1 MGVNKERKISMTFR
15 VKKKTIYLLA
25 LCLVFNL
32 IGMFSS
38 DYIMADA
45 SIGTDNL
52 VKNSGFE
59 VITNGSS
66 IADNWVS
73 HGVGSF
79 EVTSSKVSGGSKAQ
93 KVSMSNL
100 PTNQFAGVSQTLSVK
115 SGQPYN
121 MNGRFYIESISNA
134 KVQLY
139 ADFFN
144 AGAFVDCKI
153 FELPN
158 QATGQFVTLGGTG
171 SVPEGATSVV
181 IYALIR
187 SSSDVNSGAFITDNI
202 SFQYTN
208 DTNLIVNSD
217 YENFSNTLANSDDW
231 DYTTSYNPT
240 FSSVAYPSLSGARA
254 QKIKVSSLPVI
265 GYAGILQ
272 KIKVDPGKSFQASGA
287 LLIESLSNAKAQIY
301 IDFMSSSSNYTGTTI
316 LEYAKPTNGTYMTLS
331 DSGQIP
337 KDTTYAVIYVIIR
350 GTGNNGSGSMYVD
363 SLNFHYTKEANLFN
377 NGNFEAP
384 GSNGLGSG
392 WLPSY
397 GNDNHT
403 YRLVSESYGN
413 TVQQI
418 DASNIKANEYVG
430 ISQMLKVVPAKK
442 YTMSGRLKVDRISN
456 ARVQLYADFFT
467 GSGAFIDAN
476 IVELPATT
484 QGGYI
489 TISNTGTIPSNA
501 DYARVYAIIR
511 ATSGGGTAS
520 IYVDDMRFSYSSN
533 LIDNSDFEVSNYGSV
548 TPLNWTIHKP
558 SGVEA
563 EIRLLENSP
572 PKDVTTN
579 SYSAAG
585 RLLNQT
591 LIKGTQTYN
600 TSYKYD
606 LNGNLTKKSTVI
618 GTLEAFHD
626 QKSLE
631 VRGFGIPANQ
641 FVGVSQ
647 TLRVIPEKSYMVSG
661 NINISMLHQSKVQMY
676 IDFYAMDGSF
686 VSSSIKDITEASGK
700 YMLLSNEGVT
710 PSKAVFATVYFLIRS
725 VGDSGAGTFYLDS
738 ASFDYR

>member
-1 MGVNKERKISMTFR
+1 MSFR
-15 VKKKTIYLLA
+15 IKKKIIYFLTLS
-25 LCLVFNL
+25 LVFNL
-32 IGMFSS
+32 VGMFNS
-38 DYIMADA
+38 DYIKADA
-45 SIGTDNL
+45 SVGTDNII
-52 VKNSGFE
+52 KNSGFE
-59 VITNGSS
+59 INTIGSS

-73 HGVGSF
+73 HGIGSF
-79 EVTSSKVSGGSKAQ
+79 EVTSSLVSGGSKAQ
-93 KVSMSNL
+93 KVSISNL
-100 PTNQFAGVSQTLSVK
+100 PMNHFAGVSQTLSVK
-115 SGQPYN
+115 PGQPYN

-144 AGAFVDCKI
+144 AGAFVDSKI
-153 FELPN
+153 YELPS
-158 QATGQFVTLGGTG
+158 QATGQFVTLGGNG
-171 SVPEGATSVV
+171 SVPKGATSVV

-187 SSSDVNSGAFITDNI
+187 SGSDVNSGTFITDNI

-208 DTNLIVNSD
+208 DSNLIANSD

-231 DYTTSYNPT
+231 DYTSSFNPS

-254 QKIKVSSLPVI
+254 QKMKVSSLPVN

-287 LLIESLSNAKAQIY
+287 LIIESLSNAKAQIY
-301 IDFMSSSSNYTGTTI
+301 IDFMSSSGNYTGTTI
-316 LEYAKPTNGTYMTLS
+316 LEYAKPTNGIYMTLS
-331 DSGQIP
+331 DAGQIP

-363 SLNFHYTKEANLFN
+363 SLNFHYTNEANLFN
-377 NGNFEAP
+377 NGNFEAT

-397 GNDNHT
+397 GN
-403 YRLVSESYGN
+403 

-418 DASNIKANEYVG
+418 DASNIKDNDYVG

-456 ARVQLYADFFT
+456 AKVQLYADFFT
-467 GSGAFIDAN
+467 GSGAFIEAN

-489 TISNTGTIPSNA
+489 TISNTGSVPSNA
-501 DYARVYAIIR
+501 DYARIYAIIR
-511 ATSGGGTAS
+511 ATNGGGAAS
-520 IYVDDMRFSYSSN
+520 INIDDMRFSYSSN
-533 LIDNSDFEVSNYGSV
+533 LLDNADFEVSNYGSE
-548 TPLNWTIHKP
+548 TPLNWTVHKP
-558 SGVEA
+558 LGVED
-563 EIRLLENSP
+563 EIRLVENSP
-572 PKDVTTN
+572 AKGVTTN

-591 LIKGTQTYN
+591 LVQGTQTYN

-606 LNGNLTKKSTVI
+606 LNGNLTKKSTMI

-626 QKSLE
+626 QKSVE

-641 FVGVSQ
+641 FVGISQ
-647 TLRVIPEKSYMVSG
+647 TLRVIPDKSYMVTG
-661 NINISMLHQSKVQMY
+661 KINISMLNQSRVQMY

-686 VSSSIKDITEASGK
+686 VSSSIKDTTEANGK
-700 YMLLSNEGVT
+700 YMLLTNEGVI
-710 PSKAVFATVYFLIRS
+710 PSKAVFANVYFLIRS

>member
-1 MGVNKERKISMTFR
+1 MSFR
-15 VKKKTIYLLA
+15 IKKKIIYFLA
-25 LCLVFNL
+25 LSLVFNL
-32 IGMFSS
+32 VGMFNS
-38 DYIMADA
+38 DYIAADA
-45 SIGTDNL
+45 SIGTGNL

-59 VITNGSS
+59 ATTNGSS

-73 HGVGSF
+73 HGIGNF
-79 EVTSSKVSGGSKAQ
+79 EVISSKVSGGSKAQ
-93 KVSMSNL
+93 KVSISNL
-100 PTNQFAGVSQTLSVK
+100 PTNHFSGVSQTLSVK
-115 SGQPYN
+115 PGQLYT

-144 AGAFVDCKI
+144 AGAFVDSKVY
-153 FELPN
+153 ELPS
-158 QATGQFVTLGGTG
+158 QATGQFVNLGGNG
-171 SVPEGATSVV
+171 VVPKGATTVV

-187 SSSDVNSGAFITDNI
+187 SGSDVNSGTFITDNI

-208 DTNLIVNSD
+208 DSNLIINSD

-254 QKIKVSSLPVI
+254 QQIKVSSLPVN

-287 LLIESLSNAKAQIY
+287 LLIENLSNAKAQIY
-301 IDFMSSSSNYTGTTI
+301 IDFMSSSGNYTGTTI
-316 LEYAKPTNGTYMTLS
+316 PEYAKSTNGTYMTLS
-331 DSGQIP
+331 DTGQIP

-467 GSGAFIDAN
+467 GSGAFVDAN

-489 TISNTGTIPSNA
+489 TIANTGSVPSNA

-511 ATSGGGTAS
+511 ATSGGGVAS

-533 LIDNSDFEVSNYGSV
+533 LIDNADFEVSNYGSE

-558 SGVEA
+558 VGVED
-563 EIRLLENSP
+563 EIRLVENSP
-572 PKDVTTN
+572 AKGATTN

-591 LIKGTQTYN
+591 LIQGTQTYN
-600 TSYKYD
+600 TFYKYD

-618 GTLEAFHD
+618 GTLEAFHN
-626 QKSLE
+626 QKSVE
-631 VRGFGIPANQ
+631 VRGFGIPVNQ
-641 FVGVSQ
+641 YVGVSQ
-647 TLRVIPEKSYMVSG
+647 TLRVIPEKAYMVSG
-661 NINISMLHQSKVQMY
+661 NINISLLYQSRVQMY

-686 VSSSIKDITEASGK
+686 VSSSIKDTTEANGK
-700 YMLLSNEGVT
+700 YVLLTNEGVI
-710 PSKAVFATVYFLIRS
+710 PSKAVFANVYFLIRS
-725 VGDSGAGTFYLDS
+725 AGESGAGTFYLDS

>member
-1 MGVNKERKISMTFR
+1 MSFR
-15 VKKKTIYLLA
+15 IKKKIIYSLA
-25 LCLVFNL
+25 LSLVFNL
-32 IGMFSS
+32 VGMFNS
-38 DYIMADA
+38 DYIKADA
-45 SIGTDNL
+45 SVGTDNII
-52 VKNSGFE
+52 KNSGFE
-59 VITNGSS
+59 INTNGSS

-73 HGVGSF
+73 HGIGSF
-79 EVTSSKVSGGSKAQ
+79 EVTSSLVSGGSKAQ
-93 KVSMSNL
+93 KVSISNL
-100 PTNQFAGVSQTLSVK
+100 PMNQFAGVSQTLSVNP
-115 SGQPYN
+115 GQPYN

-144 AGAFVDCKI
+144 AGAFVDCKVY
-153 FELPN
+153 ELPN

-208 DTNLIVNSD
+208 DGNLVANSD
-217 YENFSNTLANSDDW
+217 YESFSNTLANSDDW
-231 DYTTSYNPT
+231 DYTTSYNPS

-254 QKIKVSSLPVI
+254 QKIKVSSLPVN
-265 GYAGILQ
+265 GYAGMLQ
-272 KIKVDPGKSFQASGA
+272 KIKVVPGKSFQVSGA
-287 LLIESLSNAKAQIY
+287 LLIESLANAKAQIY
-301 IDFMSSSSNYTGTTI
+301 IDFMSSSGNYTGTTI
-316 LEYAKPTNGTYMTLS
+316 LEYAKPTNGIYMTLS
-331 DSGQIP
+331 DTGQIP
-337 KDTTYAVIYVIIR
+337 KNTTYAVIYVIIR

-363 SLNFHYTKEANLFN
+363 SLNFHYTNEPNLFN

-456 ARVQLYADFFT
+456 AKVQLYADFFT

-489 TISNTGTIPSNA
+489 TISNTGTVPSNT
-501 DYARVYAIIR
+501 DYVRVYAIIR
-511 ATSGGGTAS
+511 ATSGGGAAS

-533 LIDNSDFEVSNYGSV
+533 LLDNPDFEVSNYGSQ
-548 TPLNWTIHKP
+548 TPLNWTIYKP
-558 SGVEA
+558 LGVEDG
-563 EIRLLENSP
+563 IRLIENSP
-572 PKDVTTN
+572 AKGVTTN

-591 LIKGTQTYN
+591 LVQGTQTYN
-600 TSYKYD
+600 TFYKYD

-626 QKSLE
+626 QKSVE
-631 VRGFGIPANQ
+631 VRGFGIPVNQ
-641 FVGVSQ
+641 FVGISQ
-647 TLRVIPEKSYMVSG
+647 TLRVIPDKSYMVTG
-661 NINISMLHQSKVQMY
+661 KVNISMLNQSRVQMY

-686 VSSSIKDITEASGK
+686 VSSSIKDTTEANGK
-700 YMLLSNEGVT
+700 YVLLTNEGVI
-710 PSKAVFATVYFLIRS
+710 PSKAVFANVYFLIRS
-725 VGDSGAGTFYLDS
+725 AGDSGAGTFYLDS
-738 ASFDYR
+738 ASFDYK

>member
-1 MGVNKERKISMTFR
+1 MSFR
-15 VKKKTIYLLA
+15 IKKKIIYFLA

-32 IGMFSS
+32 VGMFIS
-38 DYIMADA
+38 DYIKADA
-45 SIGTDNL
+45 SVGKDNII
-52 VKNSGFE
+52 KNSGFE
-59 VITNGSS
+59 INTNGSS

-73 HGVGSF
+73 HGIGSF
-79 EVTSSKVSGGSKAQ
+79 EVTSSLVSGGSKAQ
-93 KVSMSNL
+93 KVSISNL
-100 PTNQFAGVSQTLSVK
+100 PMNHFSGVSQTLSVK
-115 SGQPYN
+115 PGQPYN

-144 AGAFVDCKI
+144 AGDFVDSKI
-153 FELPN
+153 YELPS
-158 QATGQFVTLGGTG
+158 QSTGQFVTLGGNG
-171 SVPEGATSVV
+171 SVPKGATSVV

-187 SSSDVNSGAFITDNI
+187 SGSDVNSGTFITDNI

-208 DTNLIVNSD
+208 DSNLIANSD

-231 DYTTSYNPT
+231 EYTSSFNPS

-254 QKIKVSSLPVI
+254 QKMKVSSLPVN

-301 IDFMSSSSNYTGTTI
+301 IDFMSSSGNYTGMTI
-316 LEYAKPTNGTYMTLS
+316 LEYAKPTNGIYMTLS
-331 DSGQIP
+331 DAGQIP

-363 SLNFHYTKEANLFN
+363 SLNFHYTNEANLFN

-418 DASNIKANEYVG
+418 DASNIKANDYVG

-456 ARVQLYADFFT
+456 AKVQLYADFFT
-467 GSGAFIDAN
+467 GSGAFIEAS

-489 TISNTGTIPSNA
+489 TISNTGSVPSNA
-501 DYARVYAIIR
+501 DYARIYAIIR
-511 ATSGGGTAS
+511 ATNGGGAAS
-520 IYVDDMRFSYSSN
+520 IYIDDMRFSYSSN
-533 LIDNSDFEVSNYGSV
+533 LLDNADFEVSNYGSE
-548 TPLNWTIHKP
+548 TPLNWTVHKP
-558 SGVEA
+558 LGEED
-563 EIRLLENSP
+563 EIRLVENSP
-572 PKDVTTN
+572 AKGVTTN

-591 LIKGTQTYN
+591 LVQGTQTYN

-606 LNGNLTKKSTVI
+606 LNGNLTKKSTMI

-626 QKSLE
+626 QKSVE

-641 FVGVSQ
+641 FVGISQ
-647 TLRVIPEKSYMVSG
+647 TLRVIPDKSYMVTG
-661 NINISMLHQSKVQMY
+661 KINISMLNQSRVQIY

-686 VSSSIKDITEASGK
+686 VSSSIKDTTEANGK
-700 YMLLSNEGVT
+700 YVLLTNEGVI
-710 PSKAVFATVYFLIRS
+710 PSKAVFANVYFLIRS
-725 VGDSGAGTFYLDS
+725 VGESGAGVFYLDS
-738 ASFDYR
+738 ASFNYK